1 MESTFKAL
9 SLSYKNAPIEIR
21 EAVSL
26 NEDQSRSL
34 LLKMQDILGIQEA
47 LILSTCNRT
56 EIYYSS
62 ADDFSEN
69 LIQLIGIEKGVKNI
83 APFFRNIEDSKEAV
97 KHLFEV
103 ALGLDSQVVG
113 DIQIINQVKRAY
125 QTTADLQ
132 MADAFLHR
140 LLHTIFFANKKV
152 SQQTAF
158 RDGAAS
164 VSYATVE
171 MIEEL
176 TSKIHEPKVL
186 LIGLGEI
193 GTDVA
198 RNLKDSS
205 LKNIALTN
213 RTAEK
218 AQNLAAEL
226 GFEVLAF
233 ENLWQHI
240 ADFDVIICSVA
251 RPEALITK
259 DELAKINQLSF
270 KYFFDLS
277 VPRSIEENIEDL
289 AGTILYNID
298 EINNRTQETLQKRID
313 AMPQVRQ
320 IIAESM
326 QDFGEWSQ
334 EMMVSP
340 TINKLKNALEQ
351 IRKEEIARHL
361 KQLNANEMD
370 KVEKITKSIMQK
382 IMKLPVLELKA
393 ACKRGE
399 AETLVDVLNN
409 LFNLEAQSDKVNA

>member
-83 APFFRNIEDSKEAV
+83 APFFRSIEDSKEAV

>member
-83 APFFRNIEDSKEAV
+83 APFFRSIEDSKEAV

-176 TSKIHEPKVL
+176 TSKIHEPKIL

-259 DELAKINQLSF
+259 DELAKINHLSF

-289 AGTILYNID
+289 AGMILYNVD